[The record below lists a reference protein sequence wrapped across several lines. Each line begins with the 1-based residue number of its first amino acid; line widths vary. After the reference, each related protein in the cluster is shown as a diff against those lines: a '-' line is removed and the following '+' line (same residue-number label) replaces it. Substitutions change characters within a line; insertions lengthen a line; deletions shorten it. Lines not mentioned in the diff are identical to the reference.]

1 MVRLLI
7 PWRLLTGAC
16 VDLFHDL
23 AHRLFDHG
31 RFQLTFPDHD
41 HVPAGIPQNAVILL
55 VSGFVCADLVLPEFD
70 IRFRHAEFAAAVV
83 SVPETAVDEDHGLVF
98 PQNDVGSAGD
108 VLHVEAVADAVLPQ
122 PFADEEFRLGV
133 FAVHT

>member
-1 MVRLLI
+1 MQTKKYYSFIGRRDVI

-41 HVPAGIPQNAVILL
+41 HVPTGIPQNAVILR
-55 VSGFVCADLVLPEFD
+55 VSGFVCADLVLPKFD
-70 IRFRHAEFAAAVV
+70 I
-83 SVPETAVDEDHGLVF
+83 
-98 PQNDVGSAGD
+98 
-108 VLHVEAVADAVLPQ
+108 
-122 PFADEEFRLGV
+122 
-133 FAVHT
+133 